1 MNRKSTTIICLAYI
15 TGLLI
20 SAAINFAPQFNS
32 WLTVGG
38 AGLGFVV
45 LGIVMTALVP
55 KVWKTGPK
63 KGVWLVAGLIAAVAV
78 IYLQLRIPQPANND
92 VSKLVPQKEQLVTVQ
107 GRVLTSPRT
116 TRSQR
121 SQFLLAAQRVNE
133 VEGKEGKKAVNRG
146 VEGKL
151 YVTVPLLQGTG
162 IHPQQ
167 ILYITGTLYTP
178 QPPLNPGAFDFQAY
192 LARQGIFAGF
202 NGKQVIFPEVN
213 QEKNWGLWQLRQRI
227 NKSQVASLG
236 SPEGLLLS
244 SIVLG
249 RRAID
254 LPKDISDLFIK
265 AGLAHVLAASG
276 FHVSLILG
284 VVLGL
289 THPFKVRTR
298 FIIALATLF
307 IYVGL
312 TGCQPS
318 VMRAFIMG
326 IGALIALLTQRKV
339 RQLGSLLLAAIFLL
353 LWQPTWIVDIGF
365 QLSFLAT
372 LGLIVTLPP
381 LLKKLDWLPP
391 TIASIITVPL
401 AIFPWVLPL
410 QLYYFNIVATYS
422 IAVNI
427 ITAPIVAL
435 VSLGGMISAL
445 IALIVP
451 TAGTYAASLLYY
463 PIHFLIAI
471 VEFFTNLPGSTRAV
485 GSISL
490 ASVLLLYGVIIF
502 VFYSKW
508 LQRRWWLAAL
518 FAALIITI
526 PIVQKQVGLFQVTV
540 LAADEEQVLVI
551 QDQGKVTLINSGN
564 DNTALFTVIPFLQQ
578 EGINKI
584 DWAVAL
590 EFQPDLTS
598 GWQEIFAQMPIQN
611 FFYTEAATK
620 NLSSTS
626 SQPLPLKQPTA
637 VASVVMQLISADP
650 PALQLKIRNQTWLIF
665 GQSKLNTQ
673 IEAINQYLQ
682 KLTSTPESAPQV
694 IIWNG
699 DSFRKTWLSFLKP
712 KVAIAS
718 ASTLEAEITE
728 ELKKKQTQL
737 YWTSRNGAVQWIPE
751 DGFQSNLDIV
761 DADASGL

>member
-1 MNRKSTTIICLAYI
+1 MNRKSTTIILLAYI
-15 TGLLI
+15 IGLLI
-20 SAAINFAPQFNS
+20 SAGINFAPNFGS
-32 WLTVGG
+32 WLTIGGVGF
-38 AGLGFVV
+38 GFMV

-63 KGVWLVAGLIAAVAV
+63 KGIWIVAGLVAAIAV
-78 IYLQLRIPQPANND
+78 IYLQLRIPQPAGND

-133 VEGKEGKKAVNRG
+133 VEGKEGEKAVNRG
-146 VEGKL
+146 VGGKL

-167 ILYITGTLYTP
+167 ILYITGSLYTP

-192 LARQGIFAGF
+192 LARQGIFAGL
-202 NGKQVIFPEVN
+202 NGKQVIFPEVSK
-213 QEKNWGLWQLRQRI
+213 EKDWGLWRLRQRI
-227 NKSQVASLG
+227 NQVQVASLG

-249 RRAID
+249 RRAVD

-289 THPFKVRTR
+289 TRGLKVESQ
-298 FIIALATLF
+298 FIIALTTLF

-318 VMRAFIMG
+318 VMRALIMG
-326 IGALIALLTQRKV
+326 VGALIALLTQRKV

-353 LWQPTWIVDIGF
+353 LWQPTWIADVGF

-381 LLKKLDWLPP
+381 LIKKLDWLPL
-391 TIASIITVPL
+391 TIASIISVPL

-410 QLYYFNIVATYS
+410 QLYYFNVVATYS

-435 VSLGGMISAL
+435 VSLGGMVSAL
-445 IALIVP
+445 IASFVP
-451 TAGTYAASLLYY
+451 TAGTSAASLLYY
-463 PIHFLIAI
+463 PLHFLIAI

-490 ASVLLLYGVIIF
+490 ASVLLLYGAIIF
-502 VFYSKW
+502 VFYNKW
-508 LQRRWWLAAL
+508 LQRRWWLAAS
-518 FAALIITI
+518 FAALIIAI
-526 PIVQKQVGLFQVTV
+526 PIVQKQAGLFQVTV
-540 LAADEEQVLVI
+540 LAANEEQVLVI

-564 DNTALFTVIPFLQQ
+564 DSTALFTVLPFLQQ

-598 GWQEIFAQMPIQN
+598 GWQEIFTQIPVEN
-611 FFYTEAATK
+611 FFYTETA
-620 NLSSTS
+620 NQILSSNA
-626 SQPLPLKQPTA
+626 SQPLTIKQPTA
-637 VASVVMQLISADP
+637 IGSVVMQLISADP
-650 PALQLKIRNQTWLIF
+650 PALQLNIRNQTWLLL
-665 GQSKLNTQ
+665 GQSKLNSQ
-673 IEAINQYLQ
+673 IGEIEQHLQ
-682 KLTSTPESAPQV
+682 QLTPESAPQV
-694 IIWNG
+694 IIWTG
-699 DSFRKTWLSFLKP
+699 GSLKKTWLSFLKP
-712 KVAIAS
+712 KVGIAS
-718 ASTLEAEITE
+718 ASTLEREITE
-728 ELKKKQTQL
+728 ELAKKQTQL

-751 DGFQSNLDIV
+751 DGFQSNLDVI